1 MFQAPSLFSP
11 PLTNLLSQ
19 PAQPSAPAE
28 TELDGKAAVKEPSP
42 PSPSSTT
49 DNNASE
55 EEAPPVRDLME
66 ESGSE
71 TETSES
77 SDSEE
82 EVDWSAMLKDAEAN
96 RQRLGMDNIE
106 ESSGE
111 SEEDE
116 NGVRVKVKKDRNGLN
131 TQDMLNRMATNELLG
146 YDEFGRPITSKHQMN
161 SATGLSHKSRH
172 RKGKKSLLF
181 GTTGRSKDK
190 VKGSGNRSVNK
201 EGRSGG
207 RRSKNSKGGGA
218 MLLGF

>member
-1 MFQAPSLFSP
+1 MA
-11 PLTNLLSQ
+11 
-19 PAQPSAPAE
+19 
-28 TELDGKAAVKEPSP
+28 
-42 PSPSSTT
+42 
-49 DNNASE
+49 
-55 EEAPPVRDLME
+55 

-96 RQRLGMDNIE
+96 RERLGMDNIE

-116 NGVRVKVKKDRNGLN
+116 NGVRVKVKKDKNGLN

-161 SATGLSHKSRH
+161 SATGLSSHNRRHK
-172 RKGKKSLLF
+172 KGKKNLLF
-181 GTTGRSKDK
+181 GGTTRTKDK

-207 RRSKNSKGGGA
+207 RRSKNKGGGA